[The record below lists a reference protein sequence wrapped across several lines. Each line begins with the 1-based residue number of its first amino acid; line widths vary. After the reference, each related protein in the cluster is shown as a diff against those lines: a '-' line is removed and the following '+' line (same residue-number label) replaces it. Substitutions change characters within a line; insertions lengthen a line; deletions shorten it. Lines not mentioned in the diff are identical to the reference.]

1 MQTQTDNRPNVAVV
15 LAAGTGSRMQ
25 ADRPKQYL
33 TLGGRM
39 VVEHSIEAFER
50 HADISET
57 VIIVAA
63 GHIEEMRQ
71 LTRRRGWQKVRH
83 ILPGGT
89 DRSGSSLAAIRAY
102 TGRTVNLLFHDAAR
116 PLVTQH
122 TITAVCRALRE
133 YPAACAALPAVD
145 TMAEIHNGCIS
156 RIPPR
161 ERMVHLQTPQGF
173 RAETIARAYGMA
185 LADPDFRATDDCG
198 VMTRY
203 LPEEK
208 IKYVEGS
215 ARAVKLTFASD
226 TDRLEKLLLQPE

>member
-1 MQTQTDNRPNVAVV
+1 MFKRDKGKP
-15 LAAGTGSRMQ
+15 
-25 ADRPKQYL
+25 
-33 TLGGRM
+33 
-39 VVEHSIEAFER
+39 
-50 HADISET
+50 
-57 VIIVAA
+57 
-63 GHIEEMRQ
+63 
-71 LTRRRGWQKVRH
+71 
-83 ILPGGT
+83 
-89 DRSGSSLAAIRAY
+89 
-102 TGRTVNLLFHDAAR
+102 
-116 PLVTQH
+116 
-122 TITAVCRALRE
+122 
-133 YPAACAALPAVD
+133 PAACAALPAVD